1 MQGHGRLQEV
11 LEEIGGAGKAGQD
24 FLFLLP
30 SKKIGTI
37 PILFKIQVETNFI

>member
-1 MQGHGRLQEV
+1 MQGKQGRF
-11 LEEIGGAGKAGQD
+11 